1 MRPGVPP
8 DLLAAMA
15 GPLLGREAADAAR
28 LAETA
33 ARLAGIL
40 AIVWGDLTCP
50 RVC

>member
-1 MRPGVPP
+1 MRPGVTP

-15 GPLLGREAADAAR
+15 GPLLGREAAAAAR

-40 AIVWGDLTCP
+40 DIVWGDLTCP